1 MVGPGP
7 PDGEAGMAL
16 PPGGYGPGMPDIDAE
31 EIAEEV
37 EEEKQDQVLKREG
50 LEEELM
56 QEGRSDEAENIAA
69 VETGEEN
76 L

>member
-1 MVGPGP
+1 MVGPDHGTGRSAAGFAAP
-7 PDGEAGMAL
+7 PA
-16 PPGGYGPGMPDIDAE
+16 GYGPRMPDE
-31 EIAEEV
+31 TEAEEV
-37 EEEKQDQVLKREG
+37 GQEKQDQVLKREG
-50 LEEELM
+50 LDEELM

>member
-1 MVGPGP
+1 
-7 PDGEAGMAL
+7 MAL
-16 PPGGYGPGMPDIDAE
+16 PPKGYGPGMADIDAE
-31 EIAEEV
+31 VEEV
-37 EEEKQDQVLKREG
+37 KQDEVLKREG

-56 QEGRSDEAENIAA
+56 QEGRSEEAETIAA

>member
-1 MVGPGP
+1 MVCP
-7 PDGEAGMAL
+7 PRVA
-16 PPGGYGPGMPDIDAE
+16 GYGRHMPDETEAE
-31 EIAEEV
+31 QV
-37 EEEKQDQVLKREG
+37 GQEKQDQVLKREG

-56 QEGRSDEAENIAA
+56 QQDRSDEAENIAA

>member
-1 MVGPGP
+1 MPEEN
-7 PDGEAGMAL
+7 EAA
-16 PPGGYGPGMPDIDAE
+16 A
-31 EIAEEV
+31 V
-37 EEEKQDQVLKREG
+37 EEEKQDQVLQREG

-56 QEGRSDEAENIAA
+56 QQGRSDEAQNIAG

>member
-1 MVGPGP
+1 
-7 PDGEAGMAL
+7 
-16 PPGGYGPGMPDIDAE
+16 MPDQDEAE
-31 EIAEEV
+31 AV
-37 EEEKQDQVLKREG
+37 EEEKQDQVLQREG

-56 QEGRSDEAENIAA
+56 QQGRSEEAENIAE

>member
-1 MVGPGP
+1 MVGAPAP
-7 PDGEAGMAL
+7 VGEVKAGFAL
-16 PPGGYGPGMPDIDAE
+16 VRAGYGPCMPETDD
-31 EIAEEV
+31 EV
-37 EEEKQDQVLKREG
+37 EEVKEDQVLKREG